1 MCWARCVIIEKS
13 LKKNKKFI
21 DVITASSEFSIKD
34 ILKIAAS
41 LETNS
46 EHPLAKAIVNK
57 NDSEVY
63 NVDFFKIFPG
73 NGIEGVIDNKKYF
86 LGNVKFIQ
94 EKKIDIDFIRDDIF
108 RFQKKGLTTILLTD
122 ETRIIGLIAIGDKV
136 KGDSKNAI
144 ELLKKENINIYL
156 ATGDNRN
163 TAEQIANQVGVKNIY
178 AEILPEDKVKILNE
192 VKKTGLTAFVGDGIN
207 DSPAIA
213 NADIGFVMAAG
224 SDISK
229 EVGDVILMKN
239 SLLDVYKTIEISK
252 STISKIKQNLFWAF
266 FYNILG
272 IPVAAS
278 GFLNPMIAG
287 TAMAFSSVSVVISSL
302 LMKK

>member
-34 ILKIAAS
+34 ILKISAS